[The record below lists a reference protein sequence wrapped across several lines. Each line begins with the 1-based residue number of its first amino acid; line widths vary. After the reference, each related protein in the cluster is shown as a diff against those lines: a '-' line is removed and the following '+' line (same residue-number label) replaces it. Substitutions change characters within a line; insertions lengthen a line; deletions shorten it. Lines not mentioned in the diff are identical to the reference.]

1 MLCIRY
7 IDTNIVDML
16 LLFFL
21 VEMLLMLTV
30 DKF

>member
-7 IDTNIVDML
+7 IDTNIVDM

>member
-1 MLCIRY
+1 MLCICY

-16 LLFFL
+16 LFFL
-21 VEMLLMLTV
+21 VEMLLTLTV